1 VQTSSWPKQ
10 KSRIGGGMCKLK
22 TGAEVVVEEEV
33 LVGHGERTNSVL
45 QLVICLFPFW
55 MLLVGPG

>member
-1 VQTSSWPKQ
+1 
-10 KSRIGGGMCKLK
+10 
-22 TGAEVVVEEEV
+22 VVEEEEV

-45 QLVICLFPFW
+45 QAVSGCLFPFW